1 MSYQPGAPD
10 ILSSLI
16 VATTGPLM
24 SGAKLQKFY
33 EPCKKTKHSP
43 GQPHQNLGNAIIIN
57 FFEMAV
63 DYVVFWL

>member
-1 MSYQPGAPD
+1 
-10 ILSSLI
+10 
-16 VATTGPLM
+16 M

-43 GQPHQNLGNAIIIN
+43 GQPHQNLGNAIVIN